1 MSMPSRRTR
10 TVAPMARLAEPVA
23 SNSVADTPLIRP
35 LSTQYATASLAQE
48 AMLSASSKASSASA
62 AAEPQ

>member
-1 MSMPSRRTR
+1 MAARRTR
-10 TVAPMARLAEPVA
+10 TVAPMARLAKPVGA
-23 SNSVADTPLIRP
+23 KDVLDTPLMRP